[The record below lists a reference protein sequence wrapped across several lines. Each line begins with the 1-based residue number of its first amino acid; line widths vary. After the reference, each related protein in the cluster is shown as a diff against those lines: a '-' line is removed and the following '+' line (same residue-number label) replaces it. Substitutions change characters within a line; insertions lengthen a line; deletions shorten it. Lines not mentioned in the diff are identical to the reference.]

1 MELNILVYI
10 AILLAAGILFG
21 RIVKLVKLPNVTGY
35 LLAGLLLGPYIFK
48 VLPADVV
55 ESFSIVS
62 EMALAFIAFTIGL
75 TFKSSY
81 FKRVG
86 AMPIVIAIFEAMMA
100 VFLVQGVLIVCGFN
114 MPFAIVLGAIA
125 AATAP
130 AATIMVI
137 KQYKAKG
144 PVTETLLSVVA
155 IDDAVALMAFG
166 FSVTIA
172 NSMNGASESML
183 MSILD
188 PFIEI
193 GLSVLIG
200 TVVGILM
207 LIPMKFFKKVSN
219 RLSITVCAV
228 FLSSGAATL
237 FGASSLLT
245 TMITGM
251 VFCNISKESDDI
263 ADIADSVTAPIFMM
277 FFVISGAQLNIN
289 IIPQIGLVGV
299 LYVVVRVI
307 GKILGAFFGA
317 KLVHAPDKVCKY
329 IGPTLIPQAGVAIGL
344 TIAAQTAV
352 PQYADQIRAVVL
364 CATLIYEII
373 GPVITKI
380 TLVKAGEIKTELA
393 TVTTGLSK
401 KS

>member
-1 MELNILVYI
+1 MELNTLVYI
-10 AILLAAGILFG
+10 AILLAAGLLCG

-35 LLAGLLLGPYIFK
+35 LIAGLLLGPYVFK

-75 TFKSSY
+75 TFKRSY

-86 AMPIVIAIFEAMMA
+86 AMPIVIAFFEALVA
-100 VFLVQGVLIVCGFN
+100 VFLVQGVLIACGFDKA
-114 MPFAIVLGAIA
+114 FSIVLGAIA

-166 FSVTIA
+166 FSVTVA
-172 NSMNGASESML
+172 NSINGKSTGVL
-183 MSILD
+183 MSILE

-193 GLSVLIG
+193 GLSIIIG
-200 TVVGILM
+200 AAVGLLL
-207 LIPMKFFKKVSN
+207 LIPLKYFKKTSN

-228 FLSSGAATL
+228 FLSSGLATL

-245 TMITGM
+245 TMIAGM
-251 VFCNISKESDDI
+251 VFCNISNESDTI
-263 ADIADSVTAPIFMM
+263 ANIADSVTSPIFMM

-289 IIPQIGLVGV
+289 IIPQIGIVGIIY
-299 LYVVVRVI
+299 LVVRVA
-307 GKILGAFFGA
+307 GKMLGAFLGA
-317 KLVHAPDKVCKY
+317 KITHAPDKVCKY

-344 TIAAQTAV
+344 TIVAQTAV
-352 PQYADQIRAVVL
+352 PQYADQIRAVIL
-364 CATLIYEII
+364 CATLVYEII

-380 TLVKAGEIKTELA
+380 SLVKAGEIVDT
-393 TVTTGLSK
+393 SK
-401 KS
+401 AK

>member
-1 MELNILVYI
+1 MELNTLVYI
-10 AILLAAGILFG
+10 AILLAAGLLCG

-35 LLAGLLLGPYIFK
+35 LIAGLLLGPYVFK
-48 VLPADVV
+48 VLPTDVV

-62 EMALAFIAFTIGL
+62 DMALAFIAFTIGL
-75 TFKSSY
+75 TFKRSY

-86 AMPIVIAIFEAMMA
+86 AMPIVIAFFEALVA
-100 VFLVQGVLIVCGFN
+100 VFLVQGVLIACGFDKA
-114 MPFAIVLGAIA
+114 FSIVLGAIA

-166 FSVTIA
+166 FSVTVA
-172 NSMNGASESML
+172 NSINGKSTGVL
-183 MSILD
+183 MSVLE

-193 GLSVLIG
+193 GLSIVIG
-200 TVVGILM
+200 AAVGLLL
-207 LIPMKFFKKVSN
+207 LIPLKYFKKTSN

-228 FLSSGAATL
+228 FLSSGLATI

-245 TMITGM
+245 TMIAGM
-251 VFCNISKESDDI
+251 VFCNISNESDTI
-263 ADIADSVTAPIFMM
+263 ANIADSVTSPIFMM

-289 IIPQIGLVGV
+289 IIPQIGIVGIIY
-299 LYVVVRVI
+299 LIVRVV
-307 GKILGAFFGA
+307 GKMLGAFLGA
-317 KLVHAPDKVCKY
+317 KITHAPDKVCKY

-344 TIAAQTAV
+344 TIVAQTAV
-352 PQYADQIRAVVL
+352 PQYADQIRAVIL
-364 CATLIYEII
+364 CATLVYEII

-380 TLVKAGEIKTELA
+380 SLVKAGEIVDT
-393 TVTTGLSK
+393 SK
-401 KS
+401 AK

>member
-1 MELNILVYI
+1 MELNTLVYI
-10 AILLAAGILFG
+10 AILLAAGLLCG

-35 LLAGLLLGPYIFK
+35 LIAGLLLGPYVFK

-62 EMALAFIAFTIGL
+62 DMALAFIAFTIGL
-75 TFKSSY
+75 TFKRSY

-86 AMPIVIAIFEAMMA
+86 AMPIVIAFFEALVA
-100 VFLVQGVLIVCGFN
+100 VFLVQGVLIACGFDKA
-114 MPFAIVLGAIA
+114 FSIVLGAIA

-166 FSVTIA
+166 FSVTVA
-172 NSMNGASESML
+172 NSINGKSTGVL
-183 MSILD
+183 MSVLE

-193 GLSVLIG
+193 GLSIVIG
-200 TVVGILM
+200 AAVGLLL
-207 LIPMKFFKKVSN
+207 LIPLKYFKKTSN

-228 FLSSGAATL
+228 FLSSGLATI

-245 TMITGM
+245 TMIAGM
-251 VFCNISKESDDI
+251 VFCNISNESDTI
-263 ADIADSVTAPIFMM
+263 ANIADSVTSPIFMM

-289 IIPQIGLVGV
+289 IIPQIGIVGIIY
-299 LYVVVRVI
+299 LIVRVV
-307 GKILGAFFGA
+307 GKMLGAFLGA
-317 KLVHAPDKVCKY
+317 KITHAPDKVCKY

-344 TIAAQTAV
+344 TIVAQTAV
-352 PQYADQIRAVVL
+352 PQYADQIRAVIL
-364 CATLIYEII
+364 CATLVYEII

-380 TLVKAGEIKTELA
+380 SLVKAGEIVDT
-393 TVTTGLSK
+393 SK
-401 KS
+401 AK

>member
-1 MELNILVYI
+1 MEMNILVYI
-10 AILLAAGILFG
+10 AVLLAAGLLCG
-21 RIVKLVKLPNVTGY
+21 RIVKLIKLPNVTGY
-35 LLAGLLLGPYIFK
+35 LIAGLILGPYVFK
-48 VLPADVV
+48 VIPEHIVAG
-55 ESFSIVS
+55 FSVVS

-75 TFKSSY
+75 TFKRSY

-86 AMPIVIAIFEAMMA
+86 AMPVIIAFFEALAA
-100 VFLVQGVLIVCGFN
+100 VFLVQFVLIACGFDKS
-114 MPFAIVLGAIA
+114 FSIVLGAIA

-166 FSVTIA
+166 FSVTVA
-172 NSMNGASESML
+172 NAINGNNTSLLLSV
-183 MSILD
+183 LD

-200 TVVGILM
+200 AAVGVFMI
-207 LIPMKFFKKVSN
+207 IPMKYFKKTSN

-228 FLSSGAATL
+228 FLSSGAASML
-237 FGASSLLT
+237 GASALLT
-245 TMITGM
+245 TMVTGM
-251 VFCNISKESDDI
+251 IFCNISKESESI
-263 ADIADSVTAPIFMM
+263 ASIADSITPPIFIM
-277 FFVISGAQLNIN
+277 FFVISGAQLNVS
-289 IIPQIGLVGV
+289 IIPQIGVVGV
-299 LYVVVRVI
+299 LYLVVRVI
-307 GKILGAFFGA
+307 GKMLGAFVGA
-317 KLVHAPDKVCKY
+317 KLTHAPDEVCKY

-344 TIAAQTAV
+344 TIVAQTAV
-352 PQYADQIRAVVL
+352 PQYADQIRAVIL

-380 TLVKAGEIKTELA
+380 SLVKAGEIKT
-393 TVTTGLSK
+393 SR
-401 KS
+401 